1 MKRTLSSMLAA
12 VLMLS
17 CMTAP
22 ALAEGDLG
30 LTKDVKPATE
40 YTAQINAAVYD
51 ELDFSDTQEAEF
63 AQRGLIDAPE
73 NLEILDED
81 GQVIWSQAA
90 YEFLHDYEKAPDSV
104 NPSLWENTQEQPPV
118 RPVRGM

>member
-1 MKRTLSSMLAA
+1 
-12 VLMLS
+12 MLS

-63 AQRGLIDAPE
+63 AQRGLIDAPG
-73 NLEILDED
+73 NLEIL
-81 GQVIWSQAA
+81 
-90 YEFLHDYEKAPDSV
+90 
-104 NPSLWENTQEQPPV
+104 
-118 RPVRGM
+118 R